1 MTAKESLVDADLHSV
16 SRLLARVQPIA
27 VVEPAPVFRSA
38 RRQLN
43 GLSSGLERRVL
54 IWIARRIPERI
65 NSDHL
70 TLLGFGAMF
79 LVGASYAL
87 AQWNRWGL
95 FLATLFLALNWL
107 GDSLDG
113 TLARVRK
120 HERPRY
126 GFYVDHM
133 LDVFGALFLSSG
145 LALSGFVDWR
155 IAFGVLVAFLMLSI
169 EIYLATYTLGVF
181 RLSFGGFGGTELRL
195 VLAAGNFALWLNP
208 QARVLQSYRL
218 FDFGGFLAIG
228 AMAVMLLVTAAQHI
242 LQLYREERLP

>member
-1 MTAKESLVDADLHSV
+1 MTLKESLVDVNRHSV
-16 SRLLARVQPIA
+16 PRLAARVQPIA
-27 VVEPAPVFRSA
+27 TVEPAPVFRSA
-38 RRQLN
+38 RRHLN
-43 GLSSGLERRVL
+43 GLSSGLERSAL
-54 IWIARRIPERI
+54 IWLAQRTPARI

-70 TLLGFGAMF
+70 TLLGFVAMF
-79 LVGASYAL
+79 FVGASYAL
-87 AQWNRWGL
+87 AHWNRWGL
-95 FLATLFLALNWL
+95 LLATFFLVLNWL

-126 GFYVDHM
+126 GFYVDHL
-133 LDVFGALFLSSG
+133 LDVFGALFLSSS
-145 LALSGFVDWR
+145 LAVSGFVDWR

-195 VLAAGNFALWLNP
+195 VLAAGNVALWLNP
-208 QARVLQSYRL
+208 LVRVLHSYRL
-218 FDFGGFLAIG
+218 FDFGGFLAIV
-228 AMAVMLLVTAAQHI
+228 AMAVMLVVTVPQHI